1 MQENSKKDNQIALLT
16 EENNRYKVKLNES
29 IEPQTIDNEEVTKL
43 KQHLKQSNAQINN
56 LKEKILEYEKSTRE
70 IDIALVKEKNDHM
83 SAKKTLQNKQSE
95 LEEKASEINELKDK
109 IKQIEARMDQTY
121 DKNENET
128 RISQKEIDGLKIQ
141 LKS

>member
-1 MQENSKKDNQIALLT
+1 M
-16 EENNRYKVKLNES
+16 
-29 IEPQTIDNEEVTKL
+29 
-43 KQHLKQSNAQINN
+43 
-56 LKEKILEYEKSTRE
+56 EYEKSTRE

-128 RISQKEIDGLKIQ
+128 RISQKEIDGLNNTIKK
-141 LKS
+141 LKEVLFSQIEK